1 MAEFTESQYYHALAL
16 AFRGEYR
23 ELETAFRDAG
33 SWAAAWGRVEG
44 KGGMRDP
51 AEAWGELERN
61 GITFIL
67 ASDPSFPALL
77 REIPFPPFGLY
88 IRGALPSTD
97 PIVAIVG
104 TRKASQLG
112 LRAASMFAERFAVR
126 GIPVVSG
133 LAFGIDAAAHEGALA
148 ARGAT
153 VAVLANGLDT
163 VYPRSHMKLAEH
175 IVASGGAL
183 LSEYPPG
190 SPTLPRRFLERNR
203 IVSGLARGVV
213 VIEAPQASGALA
225 TARFALEQNREVFVV
240 PGPASHP
247 NYAGSHALVK
257 AGAALVTEPQDVFD
271 AFGIGGADIAASD
284 ASSSLSGS
292 GAVSVLLT
300 VLRREGRSLDVD
312 TLAAR
317 AALSA
322 AETQA
327 ELTDLIMR
335 GCVEERGGRYLA
347 R

>member
-1 MAEFTESQYYHALAL
+1 MVELTEVHYYHAFAR
-16 AFRGEYR
+16 ACHGEYR
-23 ELETAFRDAG
+23 ELEAAFRSAG
-33 SWAAAWGRVEG
+33 SWVAAWEQGPG
-44 KGGMRDP
+44 KGNKRDP
-51 AEAWGELERN
+51 AEAWGELGRS
-61 GITFIL
+61 GITIIL
-67 ASDPSFPALL
+67 ADDAAFPVLL

-88 IRGALPSTD
+88 VRGALPSEG
-97 PIVAIVG
+97 PAVAVVG
-104 TRKASQLG
+104 TRKASHFG
-112 LRAASMFAERFAVR
+112 LRAARMFAERFGVR

-133 LAFGIDAAAHEGALA
+133 LAFGVDAAAHEGSLA

-153 VAVLANGLDT
+153 VAVLANGLDA
-163 VYPRSHMKLAEH
+163 VYPRSHAGLAER

-183 LSEYPPG
+183 VSEYPPG
-190 SPTLPRRFLERNR
+190 SPALPRRFLERNR

-225 TARFALEQNREVFVV
+225 TARFALEQNREVFVI

-271 AFGIGGADIAASD
+271 ALGLGDVDAAASD
-284 ASSSLSGS
+284 APSLTAVGS
-292 GAVSVLLT
+292 ASALLT
-300 VLRREGRSLDVD
+300 VLRREGRPLDAD

-317 AALSA
+317 AERSA
-322 AETQA
+322 SETQA

-335 GCVEERGGRYLA
+335 GLVEERGGKYLA